1 MILTYNV
8 SHTVISCAASITNCP
23 AATATSEIS
32 ALQSSLGSAAI
43 QTVEVTSVVGVTT
56 TICPVTAA
64 EGVSSS
70 VASSMSQAVVT

>member
-1 MILTYNV
+1 MLIYPF
-8 SHTVISCAASITNCP
+8 SHTVLSCAASITNCP

-43 QTVEVTSVVGVTT
+43 QTVEVTEVVGVTT

-64 EGVSSS
+64 EGISSS